1 MSSAAVTPAP
11 SAPNTDPSPQMPS
24 GAAEKRWVAGV
35 SILWATVVTALKI
48 IVGIGTH
55 SLGILSEA
63 LHSSLDL
70 TAAIITFLSVRVS
83 DQPADS
89 EHQYGHEKMENLSAF
104 LQALLLLATCVWIV
118 YEAVGRLLFRSVE
131 IQPTIWAFLVMA
143 FSMAVDWWRSRALM
157 RVARKHKS
165 QALEADALHFS
176 SDVWSSLVVIF
187 GLLLVWV
194 GRHYGAA
201 DLQVADPLA
210 AMAVSGIVA
219 GISVRLAKRT
229 VDGLLDAAP
238 PGMRSRLY
246 DEVRAVEGV
255 LGSDRV
261 RIRHAGARYFV
272 DANISVQRT
281 ATFEHVKSISDA
293 VQARILRHLPGA
305 DVIIHTEPRASGNE
319 DLFEKVKAVA
329 ARHAVNVHDLSALDT
344 GEGSGASPELG
355 HGLHLEMHVEVS
367 DAMTLRQ
374 AHDLVDRLEEE
385 IRVEAPGLASINA
398 HIEEAGAHIERA
410 AAQTP
415 ERADLMRRRLQEIAQ
430 ENSLVVDCHEM
441 SIRVVRERVFVAC
454 HFHFNG
460 DLPVA
465 RVHEIT
471 AEVEA
476 QFRREFPQIFRVMIH
491 SEPV

>member
-1 MSSAAVTPAP
+1 
-11 SAPNTDPSPQMPS
+11 
-24 GAAEKRWVAGV
+24 VAGV
-35 SILWATVVTALKI
+35 SILWAILVTALKI
-48 IVGIGTH
+48 VVGFGTQ

-70 TAAIITFLSVRVS
+70 TAAAITFFSVRVS

-118 YEAVGRLLFRSVE
+118 YEAVGRLLFRHVD

-157 RVARKHKS
+157 RVARKHQS

-187 GLLLVWV
+187 GLLVVWV
-194 GRHYGAA
+194 GRHYGAP

-229 VDGLLDAAP
+229 LDGLLDAAP

-281 ATFEHVKSISDA
+281 ATFEHVKAISDA

-344 GEGSGASPELG
+344 GAESSKDTVP
-355 HGLHLEMHVEVS
+355 GLHLELHVEVS
-367 DAMTLRQ
+367 DALTLRQ

-385 IRVEAPGLASINA
+385 IRAEAPGLASINT

-410 AAQTP
+410 AAQTA
-415 ERADLMRRRLQEIAQ
+415 ERADLMRQRLQEIA
-430 ENSLVVDCHEM
+430 EANPLVVDCHEM
-441 SIRVVRERVFVAC
+441 SIRVVRGRVFVAC

-465 RVHEIT
+465 RVHEVT

-476 QFRREFPQIFRVMIH
+476 QFRREFPQIFRVIIH
-491 SEPV
+491 SEPA

>member
-1 MSSAAVTPAP
+1 MSSVVVTPAP
-11 SAPNTDPSPQMPS
+11 PAPNSSPPPGGPS
-24 GAAEKRWVAGV
+24 AASEKRWVAGV
-35 SILWATVVTALKI
+35 SILWAIFVTALKI
-48 IVGIGTH
+48 TVGVGTH

-70 TAAIITFLSVRVS
+70 TAAAITFFSVRVS

-89 EHQYGHEKMENLSAF
+89 DHQYGHEKVENLSAF
-104 LQALLLLATCVWIV
+104 LEALLLLATCVWIV
-118 YEAVGRLLFRSVE
+118 YEAVGRLLFRHVE

-143 FSMAVDWWRSRALM
+143 FSMVVDWWRSRALM
-157 RVARKHKS
+157 RVARKYNS

-187 GLLLVWV
+187 GLLLVWG
-194 GRHYGAA
+194 GRHYGAP

-229 VDGLLDAAP
+229 LDGLLDAAP
-238 PGMRSRLY
+238 PGMRARLY

-255 LGSDRV
+255 LGSERV

-281 ATFEHVKSISDA
+281 ATFEHVKAISDA
-293 VQARILRHLPGA
+293 VQARILGHLPGA
-305 DVIIHTEPRASGNE
+305 DVIIHTEPRASVNE

-344 GEGSGASPELG
+344 GDGDGS
-355 HGLHLEMHVEVS
+355 GLHLELHVEVS
-367 DAMTLRQ
+367 ETLTLRQ
-374 AHDLVDRLEEE
+374 AHELVDRLEEE
-385 IRVEAPGLASINA
+385 IRAEAPGLASINT

-415 ERADLMRRRLQEIAQ
+415 ERADLMRRRLQEIAESNPQ
-430 ENSLVVDCHEM
+430 VVDCHEL
-441 SIRVVRERVFVAC
+441 SIRLVRERVFVSC
-454 HFHFNG
+454 HFHLNG

-476 QFRREFPQIFRVMIH
+476 QFRREFPQIFRVIIH
-491 SEPV
+491 SEPA

>member
-1 MSSAAVTPAP
+1 MPTAAVSHAPPSNVTPP
-11 SAPNTDPSPQMPS
+11 HPES
-24 GAAEKRWVAGV
+24 GAAEKRRVAGV
-35 SILWATVVTALKI
+35 SILWAIVVTGLKI
-48 IVGIGTH
+48 VVGFGTH

-70 TAAIITFLSVRVS
+70 AAAVMTFFSVRVS
-83 DQPADS
+83 DRPADS
-89 EHQYGHEKMENLSAF
+89 DHQFGHEKMENLSAF
-104 LQALLLLATCVWIV
+104 LQALLLLGTCVWIV
-118 YEAVGRLLFRSVE
+118 YEAVERLLFRRVD

-143 FSMAVDWWRSRALM
+143 FSMAVDYWRSRALLD
-157 RVARKHKS
+157 VAKKYNS

-176 SDVWSSLVVIF
+176 TDVWSSLVVLF
-187 GLLLVWV
+187 GLLLVWG
-194 GRHYGAA
+194 GRRYGAP
-201 DLQVADPLA
+201 DLRVADPLA

-229 VDGLLDAAP
+229 VDALLDAAP
-238 PGMRSRLY
+238 PGMRARLY
-246 DEVRAVEGV
+246 DEVRGVEGV

-281 ATFEHVKSISDA
+281 ATFEHVKAISDA

-344 GEGSGASPELG
+344 AGAEGDTP
-355 HGLHLEMHVEVS
+355 GLHLELHVEVS
-367 DAMTLRQ
+367 DTLTLRQ

-385 IRVEAPGLASINA
+385 IHAEAPGLASINT
-398 HIEEAGAHIERA
+398 HIEEAGAHIERVA
-410 AAQTP
+410 VHTP
-415 ERADLMRRRLQEIAQ
+415 EHAEEMRRRLREIA
-430 ENSLVVDCHEM
+430 ESNPLVVDCHEI
-441 SIRVVRERVFVAC
+441 SIRQVRDRVFVAC
-454 HFHFNG
+454 HCRFNG

-476 QFRREFPQIFRVMIH
+476 QFRREFPRIFRVIIH
-491 SEPV
+491 SEPA

>member
-1 MSSAAVTPAP
+1 
-11 SAPNTDPSPQMPS
+11 
-24 GAAEKRWVAGV
+24 
-35 SILWATVVTALKI
+35 
-48 IVGIGTH
+48 
-55 SLGILSEA
+55 
-63 LHSSLDL
+63 
-70 TAAIITFLSVRVS
+70 
-83 DQPADS
+83 
-89 EHQYGHEKMENLSAF
+89 
-104 LQALLLLATCVWIV
+104 VWIV
-118 YEAVGRLLFRSVE
+118 YEAVGRLLFRRVD
-131 IQPTIWAFLVMA
+131 IQPTIWAFLVMG

-157 RVARKHKS
+157 RVARKFNS

-176 SDVWSSLVVIF
+176 SDVWSSLVVMF
-187 GLLLVWV
+187 GLLLVWG
-194 GRHYGAA
+194 GRHYGVP
-201 DLQVADPLA
+201 DLRVADPLA

-229 VDGLLDAAP
+229 LDGLLDAAP
-238 PGMRSRLY
+238 PGMRSQLY

-281 ATFEHVKSISDA
+281 ATFEHVKAISDT

-344 GEGSGASPELG
+344 GEDSAP
-355 HGLHLEMHVEVS
+355 GLHLELHVEVS
-367 DAMTLRQ
+367 DTLTLRQ

-385 IRVEAPGLASINA
+385 IRAEAPGLASINT

-415 ERADLMRRRLQEIAQ
+415 ERADQMRQRLQEIA
-430 ENSLVVDCHEM
+430 EANPLVVDCHELT
-441 SIRVVRERVFVAC
+441 IRVVRERVFVSC
-454 HFHFNG
+454 HFHLNG

-465 RVHEIT
+465 RVHEVT

-476 QFRREFPQIFRVMIH
+476 QFRREFPQIFRVIIH
-491 SEPV
+491 SEPA

>member
-11 SAPNTDPSPQMPS
+11 PAPNTASPQVPS

-35 SILWATVVTALKI
+35 SILWAMLVTALKV

-70 TAAIITFLSVRVS
+70 TAAAITFFSVRVS
-83 DQPADS
+83 DRPADS

-104 LQALLLLATCVWIV
+104 LQALLLLATSVWIV
-118 YEAVGRLLFRSVE
+118 YEAVGRLLFHRVE
-131 IQPTIWAFLVMA
+131 IQPTVAAFLVMA

-157 RVARKHKS
+157 RVARRYSS

-176 SDVWSSLVVIF
+176 SDVWSSLVVVF
-187 GLLLVWV
+187 GLLLVWG
-194 GRHYGAA
+194 GRHYGVP
-201 DLQVADPLA
+201 DLRVADPLA

-229 VDGLLDAAP
+229 LDGLLDAAP

-281 ATFEHVKSISDA
+281 ATFEHVKAISDA
-293 VQARILRHLPGA
+293 VQTRILRHLPGA
-305 DVIIHTEPRASGNE
+305 DVIIHTEPRASVNE

-344 GEGSGASPELG
+344 GEDGESSGM
-355 HGLHLEMHVEVS
+355 HQGLHLELHVEVS
-367 DAMTLRQ
+367 DTLTLRQ

-385 IRVEAPGLASINA
+385 IRAEAPGLASINT

-415 ERADLMRRRLQEIAQ
+415 ERADWMRRRLQEIAEEHPQ
-430 ENSLVVDCHEM
+430 VVDCHEV
-441 SIRVVRERVFVAC
+441 SIRLVRERVFVSC

-465 RVHEIT
+465 RVHEVT

-476 QFRREFPQIFRVMIH
+476 RFRREFPQIFRVMIH
-491 SEPV
+491 SEPL

>member
-1 MSSAAVTPAP
+1 MSSAAVTPASLP
-11 SAPNTDPSPQMPS
+11 PTNSSPPPTYPS

-35 SILWATVVTALKI
+35 SIVWALLVTVLKI
-48 IVGIGTH
+48 VVGVGTQ

-70 TAAIITFLSVRVS
+70 TAATITFFSVRVS

-89 EHQYGHEKMENLSAF
+89 EHQYGHEKVENLSAF

-118 YEAVGRLLFRSVE
+118 YEAVGRLLYRRVE
-131 IQPTIWAFLVMA
+131 IQPTHWAFLVMA

-157 RVARKHKS
+157 RVARKHRS

-176 SDVWSSLVVIF
+176 SDVWSSLVVVF
-187 GLLLVWV
+187 GLLLVWG
-194 GRHYGAA
+194 GRHYGVP
-201 DLQVADPLA
+201 DLRVADPLA

-219 GISVRLAKRT
+219 GISVRLARRT
-229 VDGLLDAAP
+229 LDGLLDAAP
-238 PGMRSRLY
+238 PGMRSHLY

-255 LGSDRV
+255 LGSDRIRV
-261 RIRHAGARYFV
+261 RHAGARYFV

-281 ATFEHVKSISDA
+281 ATFEHVKGISDA
-293 VQARILRHLPGA
+293 VQARILRQLPGA
-305 DVIIHTEPRASGNE
+305 DVIIHTEPRASVNE

-344 GEGSGASPELG
+344 GDSEGSVQ
-355 HGLHLEMHVEVS
+355 GLHLELHVEVS
-367 DAMTLRQ
+367 DALTLRQ

-385 IRVEAPGLASINA
+385 IRTEAPGLASINT

-410 AAQTP
+410 AAKTP
-415 ERADLMRRRLQEIAQ
+415 ERADEMRRRLQEIA
-430 ENSLVVDCHEM
+430 EEHPMVVDCHEM
-441 SIRVVRERVFVAC
+441 SIRMVKERVFVSC
-454 HFHFNG
+454 HCHLNG
-460 DLPVA
+460 DLPIA

-476 QFRREFPQIFRVMIH
+476 SFRREFPQIFRVIIH